1 MIPVL
6 LCLEFSKTLKE
17 GKSMQVTE
25 YLIALGIDI
34 NKPISESILK
44 SNNVHPTFTD
54 DMITTAS
61 MDKNV
66 QNNRIENNR

>member
-54 DMITTAS
+54 DMITTAA